1 MQSFL
6 THFQWGPVMS
16 KVPCAILSTF
26 AFVAISAF
34 EPAAA
39 RTRYFSVSDG
49 PPNET
54 FTIALSNPTMIAK
67 ARQIIAGNISGQV
80 KVSGRIAKWPVKYN
94 APWHFHLKPAS
105 ITFITFANTTCLR
118 GAATSEI
125 EANIQ
130 KIGTPDYSP
139 LGFWCP
145 LGSRVA
151 AEISANEAL
160 HGH

>member
-1 MQSFL
+1 
-6 THFQWGPVMS
+6 MS
-16 KVPCAILSTF
+16 KMLCAILYALT
-26 AFVAISAF
+26 FVAISAT
-34 EPAAA
+34 ESTAA
-39 RTRYFSVSDG
+39 RTRYFRVSDG

-54 FTIALSNPTMIAK
+54 FTIALGDPVLIAK
-67 ARQIIAGNISGQV
+67 ARQIVAGNSSSQV
-80 KVSGRIAKWPVKYN
+80 KVSGRIVKWPAKYN
-94 APWHFHLKPAS
+94 GTWHFHLKPTS

-125 EANIQ
+125 EANLD

-145 LGSRVA
+145 LGSKVV
-151 AEISANEAL
+151 AEISAHEAF